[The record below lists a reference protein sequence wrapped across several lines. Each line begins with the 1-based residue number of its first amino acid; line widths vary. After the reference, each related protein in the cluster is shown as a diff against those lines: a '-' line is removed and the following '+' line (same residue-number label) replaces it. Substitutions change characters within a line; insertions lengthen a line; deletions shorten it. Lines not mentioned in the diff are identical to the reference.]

1 MYCHF
6 FEIILSML
14 PLLLTSSAHLDG
26 LRFSH
31 VAQMTLLSGLLLCA
45 KLYAQDSTGANAEL
59 KEVQIIGTTPL
70 GATGIPI
77 SKFAGNVQT
86 IQQKDMPV
94 GAQGF
99 ADVLNQ
105 NLGSVNIN
113 DTQGNPHNVDLLYRG
128 FTASPILGSA
138 QGISVFLD
146 GMRVNEPFGDI
157 VSWDLIPQIAVDNA
171 VVVPGSNPVYGL
183 NTLGGAVALHTKNG
197 FSFSGT
203 EVKLGFGSFGRKSLD
218 AEKGGHTD
226 TTSYYVATSMNDDNG
241 WAAHNPS
248 SVRQLFTKVGSQGDK
263 HDVNLAFAWTDNALY
278 GNQSVPVSKLANAKQ
293 GYTHSDY
300 TNTQNANLNLNGIFE
315 LGNEQSISGNIYY
328 RWIKRSVL
336 NSNLNAATTAG
347 TACTNYTDCVASNL
361 LANYGQNIMGANGQW
376 ASTTQLWNRGNNL
389 TLGYNAEMAKTSFTN
404 SGQDATVDA
413 SSTMI
418 GVDAYAVQASVA
430 SKNRRYG
437 LFVTD
442 TLDVSSRLA
451 VTASARYDA
460 AAIQLDGTTCTDSNT
475 TNTLCGTGT
484 TQASTIPVVGNH
496 TYRRLNPALGATYQL
511 ASNTTSFATYS
522 EGFRTPSAIEL
533 ACADP
538 DQPCSGIPNAFGADP
553 ELKAVVSRTAELG
566 FRGKWSEA
574 ANWRMALFRS
584 ELTNDIVF
592 NSTNATQGYFSNV
605 GHTRRQGLELGLSGK
620 AKQWDYALNL
630 SWIDATF
637 QSPFAIANEANSTC
651 TPTCPNNRKGD
662 KMPGIPDSVLKLRL
676 GYALTPATHLGATL
690 QAQGSMYARGD
701 ENNLDANGKVPGF
714 DTLKLDASHRLNKSL
729 EFFGSISNVFDK
741 RYATYG
747 VVAHNNLAAGTPEQF
762 RSLGAPR
769 ALFAGVRGNF

>member
-1 MYCHF
+1 MLPIFLTSRAHWGAWHF
-6 FEIILSML
+6 F
-14 PLLLTSSAHLDG
+14 
-26 LRFSH
+26 H
-31 VAQMTLLSGLLLCA
+31 VANLTLLSGLLLCTN
-45 KLYAQDSTGANAEL
+45 LHAQDSAGANTVL

-86 IQQKDMPV
+86 IKQKDMPV

-171 VVVPGSNPVYGL
+171 IVVPGSNPVYGL
-183 NTLGGAVALHTKNG
+183 NTLGGAVALQTKNG

-203 EVKLGFGSFGRKSLD
+203 EAKLGFGSFGRKTLD

-226 TTSYYVATSMNDDNG
+226 ITSYYLAASLNDDNG

-248 SVRQLFTKVGSQGDK
+248 SVRQFFAKVGTQDDK
-263 HDVNLAFAWTDNALY
+263 RDVHLTFAWTDNSIY

-300 TNTQNANLNLNGIFE
+300 THTQNANLNLNGILD
-315 LGNEQSISGNIYY
+315 LGTDQSISGNLYY
-328 RWIKRSVL
+328 RWIKRNVL

-347 TACTNYTDCVASNL
+347 TACTDFTDCVASNL
-361 LANYGQNIMGANGQW
+361 LANYSQNIVGANGQW
-376 ASTTQLWNRGNNL
+376 NQASPVWSLPNTL
-389 TLGYNAEMAKTSFTN
+389 TAGYNAEAGRTSFTN
-404 SGQDATVDA
+404 NGQDAYVDGSFGLIAVDA
-413 SSTMI
+413 F
-418 GVDAYAVQASVA
+418 APQASLI

-442 TLDVSSRLA
+442 TLDVTRRLA

-460 AAIQLDGTTCTDSNT
+460 AAIQLDGTTCTDSHT
-475 TNTLCGTGT
+475 FNTLCGTGT
-484 TQASTIPVVGNH
+484 TQGTPIPVVGNH

-574 ANWRMALFRS
+574 AEWRMALFRS

-605 GHTRRQGLELGLSGK
+605 GHTRRQGLELGVSGK
-620 AKQWDYALNL
+620 ANPWDYALNL

-651 TPTCPNNRKGD
+651 VTVGPTTTCPNNRKGD
-662 KMPGIPDSVLKLRL
+662 KIPGIPDSVLKLRL

-690 QAQGSMYARGD
+690 QAQGSMFARGD

-714 DTLKLDASHRLNKSL
+714 ETLKLDASHRLNKSL
-729 EFFGSISNVFDK
+729 EFFGGISNVFDK

>member
-1 MYCHF
+1 MF
-6 FEIILSML
+6 FLRIVSMAVVS
-14 PLLLTSSAHLDG
+14 PLL
-26 LRFSH
+26 FIC
-31 VAQMTLLSGLLLCA
+31 AQ
-45 KLYAQDSTGANAEL
+45 AQDVSNADL
-59 KEVQIIGTTPL
+59 RLNEVQVVSTTPL
-70 GATGIPI
+70 GSTGIPI

-99 ADVLNQ
+99 ADVMNQ

-113 DTQGNPHNVDLLYRG
+113 DTQGNPNNVDLLYRG
-128 FTASPILGSA
+128 FTASPVLGSA

-171 VVVPGSNPVYGL
+171 ILVPGSNPVYGL

-203 EVKLGFGSFGRKSLD
+203 EAKLGFGSFGRKSLD

-226 TTSYYVATSMNDDNG
+226 TTSYYVATSLNDDNG
-241 WAAHNPS
+241 WADHNPS
-248 SVRQLFTKVGSQGDK
+248 SVKHFFAKVGTQDDK
-263 HDVNLAFAWTDNALY
+263 HDIHLTFAWTDNSLY
-278 GNQSVPVSKLANAKQ
+278 GNQSVPVSQLANAKQ

-300 TNTQNANLNLNGIFE
+300 TNTQNANLNLNGIWDV
-315 LGNEQSISGNIYY
+315 GHDQSMSGNVYY

-336 NSNLNAATTAG
+336 NSNLNAETTPG
-347 TACTNYTDCVASNL
+347 SPPCSGFTDCVASNL
-361 LANYGQNIMGANGQW
+361 LANYDQNILGANAQW
-376 ASTTQLWNRGNNL
+376 TGSAQVLNRSNVL
-389 TLGYNAEMAKTSFTN
+389 TLGYNAEVAKTSFTN
-404 SGQDATVDA
+404 SGQDATVNA

-418 GVDAYAVQASVA
+418 GVDTYAVQASVA

-442 TLDVSSRLA
+442 TLDVTRRLA

-475 TNTLCGTGT
+475 TNTLCGTGSTGT
-484 TQASTIPVVGNH
+484 TVPVVGNH

-511 ASNTTSFATYS
+511 ANNTTSFATYS

-566 FRGKWSEA
+566 FRGKWREA
-574 ANWRMALFRS
+574 GEWRMAFFRS

-605 GHTRRQGLELGLSGK
+605 GHTRRQGLELGVSGK
-620 AKQWDYALNL
+620 ADKWDYALNF

-651 TPTCPNNRKGD
+651 VTVGQTTTCPSNRKGD

-690 QAQGSMYARGD
+690 QAQGSMFARGD

-729 EFFGSISNVFDK
+729 ELFGSISNVFDK

-747 VVAHNNLAAGTPEQF
+747 VVAHNNLAAATPEQF
-762 RSLGAPR
+762 RSVGAPR

>member
-1 MYCHF
+1 
-6 FEIILSML
+6 ML
-14 PLLLTSSAHLDG
+14 PLYIISDTHLG
-26 LRFSH
+26 VFHFSH
-31 VAQMTLLSGLLLCA
+31 VAKLTLFAGLLLCA
-45 KLYAQDSTGANAEL
+45 DLHAQDSESAATEL
-59 KEVQIIGTTPL
+59 KEVRVISNTPL
-70 GATGIPI
+70 GSTGIPL

-86 IQQKDMPV
+86 IKQKDIPV

-157 VSWDLIPQIAVDNA
+157 MSWDLIPQIAVDNA
-171 VVVPGSNPVYGL
+171 ILVPGSNPVYGL

-203 EVKLGFGSFGRKSLD
+203 EAKLGFGSFGRKSLD

-226 TTSYYVATSMNDDNG
+226 TTSYYLAASLNDDNG

-248 SVRQLFTKVGSQGDK
+248 SVRQFFAKVGTQDDRRDI
-263 HDVNLAFAWTDNALY
+263 HLTFAWTDNSLY

-293 GYTHSDY
+293 GYTHLDY
-300 TNTQNANLNLNGIFE
+300 TNTQNANLNLNGIFD
-315 LGNEQSISGNIYY
+315 LGNYQSISGNIYY

-336 NSNLNAATTAG
+336 NSNLNGSTNAG
-347 TACTNYTDCVASNL
+347 TVCADYIDCVASNL
-361 LANYGQNIMGANGQW
+361 LANYSQNIAGANAQW
-376 ASTTQLWNRGNNL
+376 TQASPVWSRSNML
-389 TLGYNAEMAKTSFTN
+389 TAGYNAEVGRTSFTN
-404 SGQDATVDA
+404 NGQDAYVDGSFGLIAVDA
-413 SSTMI
+413 F
-418 GVDAYAVQASVA
+418 APQASVA

-442 TLDVSSRLA
+442 TLDVSNRLA

-460 AAIQLDGTTCTDSNT
+460 AAIQLDGITCTDSNT

-484 TQASTIPVVGNH
+484 TQASIISVVGNH

-538 DQPCSGIPNAFGADP
+538 NQPCSGIPNAFGADP
-553 ELKAVVSRTAELG
+553 ELKAVISRTAELG

-605 GHTRRQGLELGLSGK
+605 GHTRRQGLEMGFSGK
-620 AKQWDYALNL
+620 AGRWNYALNL

-651 TPTCPNNRKGD
+651 VTVGPTTTCPFNRKGD
-662 KMPGIPDSVLKLRL
+662 KMPGNPDSVLKLRL
-676 GYALTPATHLGATL
+676 GYALTPETLLGATL

-701 ENNLDANGKVPGF
+701 ENNLDATGKVPGF
-714 DTLKLDASHRLNKSL
+714 NTLKLDTSHRLNKSL
-729 EFFGSISNVFDK
+729 ELFGSISNVFDK